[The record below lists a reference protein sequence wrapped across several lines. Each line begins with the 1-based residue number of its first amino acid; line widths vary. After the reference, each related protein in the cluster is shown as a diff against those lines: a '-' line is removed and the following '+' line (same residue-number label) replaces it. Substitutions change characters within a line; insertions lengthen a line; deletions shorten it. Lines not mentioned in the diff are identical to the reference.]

1 MKMTFDANP
10 TEVYGWHE
18 EKANR
23 KFIED
28 WLLRMAFDPED
39 AALYAQKLI
48 DLEKK
53 SFKARVNFLE
63 DIGEGIDRLL
73 LRDRKGR
80 LEMYA
85 IYVGGGDDDDQAEAV
100 GAVEDGFLLGAV
112 EDLKNRNA
120 QKKIMRVKKLKPATA
135 ARLRARARDLSER
148 LRGRGED

>member
-1 MKMTFDANP
+1 MMKMTFDANP

-73 LRDRKGR
+73 LRDRKADWKC
-80 LEMYA
+80 MPSTS
-85 IYVGGGDDDDQAEAV
+85 AV
-100 GAVEDGFLLGAV
+100 ATTM
-112 EDLKNRNA
+112 
-120 QKKIMRVKKLKPATA
+120 IKLKP
-135 ARLRARARDLSER
+135 
-148 LRGRGED
+148 